1 MIIPISYSREGG
13 QLYNEEQRI
22 YLDPN
27 KLTTSAEE
35 EEVLNVGYQRGYSY
49 PPRIHLGQTDSR
61 PKHVILIQSFT
72 SENGGKFKF
81 LRTHNNTS
89 DIQINYIGHERRTMP
104 TR

>member
-13 QLYNEEQRI
+13 QLYNEERRI
-22 YLDPN
+22 YFHPN

-35 EEVLNVGYQRGYSY
+35 EEVPNVGYHRGYSY
-49 PPRIHLGQTDSR
+49 PPLGQTNSR

-89 DIQINYIGHERRTMP
+89 DIQINYIGHEGRTMP